1 LDGLNDVVVSVLVPD
16 VPLVVPLVVPP
27 GSMSLVNG
35 GLVLVIVSVLVA
47 VVVVVVLPD
56 ALGST

>member
-1 LDGLNDVVVSVLVPD
+1 LNDEVVSGPVPDVVVVAEVSPGLMSVVI
-16 VPLVVPLVVPP
+16 
-27 GSMSLVNG
+27 G

-47 VVVVVVLPD
+47 VVVAVALPD